1 MSKYAKLSSDDDDAA
16 QSAVEMPQHALPV
29 YDSIAA
35 PTDTG
40 SSSSSRCCPDG
51 SDTRIDFADAPIEPP
66 SYFNVSSIPRQRV
79 LLRSQVHTPVSCS
92 AEIQRTSHSVL
103 THDSDV
109 ASNPD
114 AVFNYFLFYI
124 AEKPTMKV
132 KIRGTHEETHTEMR
146 TVTDSNGRTRTESHE
161 TSKTVTDFNFTLDVT
176 NYVSETWERIEAA
189 PKREMVEPELG
200 EWRAVIEAF
209 TRSEN
214 PLKEIHMH
222 KEIEWDVKQ
231 IRKWLEAAIR
241 TTGYCH
247 RVHIDFPKSNDT
259 VTALAD
265 SDLSHCANSF
275 VTKVL
280 CFLSCLWILFWPL
293 FMLVR
298 NNVTG
303 QLHAYYL
310 CEGTEMEFVSRNM
323 AVILHAVTH
332 RKIGEKYVA
341 V

>member
-1 MSKYAKLSSDDDDAA
+1 MSKYAKLNSEDDEAH
-16 QSAVEMPQHALPV
+16 SAVEMPQHDLPV
-29 YDSIAA
+29 YDSIALSTYA
-35 PTDTG
+35 G
-40 SSSSSRCCPDG
+40 SSSSSSCCPEDC
-51 SDTRIDFADAPIEPP
+51 DTRIDFVEGLAEPP

-92 AEIQRTSHSVL
+92 AEIQRTSQSIL

-146 TVTDSNGRTRTESHE
+146 TVTDNNGRTRTESHA
-161 TSKTVTDFNFTLDVT
+161 TTKTVTDFSFTVDVT

-189 PKREMVEPELG
+189 PKREMEEPELG

-247 RVHIDFPKSNDT
+247 RILIDFPKSNDT

-265 SDLSHCANSF
+265 SDLSHCANS
-275 VTKVL
+275 VITKVL
-280 CFLSCLWILFWPL
+280 CFLSCLWILFLPL

-298 NNVTG
+298 KNVTG
-303 QLHAYYL
+303 QLHAYYK
-310 CEGTEMEFVSRNM
+310 CVGTEMEFVSRNM
-323 AVILHAVTH
+323 AVILNAVTH
-332 RKIGEKYVA
+332 RKIGDKYVA